1 MEKLFDITEKIH
13 YNFNKILTTTP
24 KEHLFSIPENFNNNI
39 FWNIS
44 HVLVTQQLLVYK
56 LSKLH
61 TRLDWGLVKK
71 YSKGTFPDKHVT
83 EKEVQQVA
91 EALLATPGWTKEDY
105 ENGIFKEYDTYTTSA
120 NVVLAN
126 VEDAIAFNIFH
137 LGLHMGT
144 VQAIHKKL
152 LASA

>member
-13 YNFNKILTTTP
+13 VIYHNILLTTSN
-24 KEHLFSIPENFNNNI
+24 EDLFTVPENFNNNI
-39 FWNIS
+39 FWNVS

-71 YSKGTFPDKHVT
+71 YSKGTFP
-83 EKEVQQVA
+83 EKGVSEEEVQLVA
-91 EALLATPGWTKEDY
+91 KGLLDTPKWVKEDY
-105 ENGIFKEYDTYTTSA
+105 QKGIFKDYEPYTTSA
-120 NVVLAN
+120 NVTLNSA
-126 VEDAIAFNIFH
+126 EDAIAFNIFH

-144 VQAIHKKL
+144 VQAIQKKL

>member
-13 YNFNKILTTTP
+13 ANFNNILTTTP
-24 KEHLFSIPENFNNNI
+24 KDQLFNIPENFNNNI

-61 TRLDWGLVKK
+61 TRLDWAMVKK
-71 YSKGTFPDKHVT
+71 YSKGTFPENNVS
-83 EKEVQQVA
+83 EEEIQQVA
-91 EALLATPGWTKEDY
+91 DALLATPRWTKEDY
-105 ENGIFKEYDTYTTSA
+105 EKGIFKEYDPYTTSA
-120 NVVLAN
+120 NVALNN

-137 LGLHMGT
+137 MGLHMGT
-144 VQAIHKKL
+144 VKAIQKKML
-152 LASA
+152 SSA

>member
-13 YNFNKILTTTP
+13 FNFNKILITTP

-61 TRLDWGLVKK
+61 TRLDWALVKK
-71 YSKGTFPDKHVT
+71 YSKGTFPENHVT
-83 EKEVQQVA
+83 EEEVQQVA

-105 ENGIFKEYDTYTTSA
+105 ANGIFKEYDSYTTSA

-144 VQAIHKKL
+144 VQAIQKKL

>member
-13 YNFNKILTTTP
+13 FNFNKIITTTP
-24 KEHLFSIPENFNNNI
+24 LEHLLIIPENFNNNI

-61 TRLDWGLVKK
+61 TRLDWALVKK
-71 YSKGTFPDKHVT
+71 YSKGTFPENHVST
-83 EKEVQQVA
+83 EEVQQVA
-91 EALLATPGWTKEDY
+91 EALLATPKWTKEDY
-105 ENGIFKEYDTYTTSA
+105 KNKIFKEYEAYTTSA

-144 VQAIHKKL
+144 VQAIQRKL
-152 LASA
+152 MASA

>member
-13 YNFNKILTTTP
+13 ANFNSILTTTT
-24 KEHLFSIPENFNNNI
+24 KEHLLMIPENYNNNI

-56 LSKLH
+56 LSKLQ
-61 TRLDWGLVKK
+61 TRLDWALVKK
-71 YSKGTFPDKHVT
+71 YSKGTFPENDVS
-83 EKEVQQVA
+83 EEEIQQVA
-91 EALLATPGWTKEDY
+91 EALLATPRWTKEDY
-105 ENGIFKEYDTYTTSA
+105 EKGIFKEYTPYTTSA
-120 NVVLAN
+120 KVTLNN

-137 LGLHMGT
+137 MGLHMGT
-144 VQAIHKKL
+144 VKAIQKKM